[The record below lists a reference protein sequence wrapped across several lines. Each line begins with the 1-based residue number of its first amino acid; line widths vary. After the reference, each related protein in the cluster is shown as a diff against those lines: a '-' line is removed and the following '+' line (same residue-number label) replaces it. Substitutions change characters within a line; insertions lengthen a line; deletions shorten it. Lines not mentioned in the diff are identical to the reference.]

1 MCVDVTMARK
11 WNNEFTASSG
21 KMCVN
26 IFRNGNFEN
35 GKTLH
40 LEPDWTIQDFL
51 NAASKR
57 LELEST
63 ARRIFSIDGI
73 EIDDCMMMEDDDIVF
88 LSTDEKAEFRRVL
101 SGNNL
106 ADEGDAPILTSVSS
120 YKVSKFLGK
129 GGFGEVR
136 IGEHQV

>member
-1 MCVDVTMARK
+1 MARK
-11 WNNEFTASSG
+11 WNNEFTASSN
-21 KMCVN
+21 KICVN
-26 IFRNGNFEN
+26 IFRNGDFEN

-40 LEPDWTIQDFL
+40 LEPDWTFQDFL

-88 LSTDEKAEFRRVL
+88 LSPDERAIFINTTVGD
-101 SGNNL
+101 SS
-106 ADEGDAPILTSVSS
+106 EGGDTSISSSVGS

-136 IGEHQV
+136 IGEHQVHAMHSSR

>member
-1 MCVDVTMARK
+1 MARK
-11 WNNEFTASSG
+11 WSNEFTANSS
-21 KMCVN
+21 KICIN
-26 IFRNGNFEN
+26 IFRNGDFEN

-40 LEPDWTIQDFL
+40 LEPDWTFQDFL

-88 LSTDEKAEFRRVL
+88 LSPDERAIFI
-101 SGNNL
+101 NNTIG
-106 ADEGDAPILTSVSS
+106 DSSEGGDTSISSSVGS
-120 YKVSKFLGK
+120 YKVSNFLGK

-136 IGEHQV
+136 IGEHQVLCTS